1 MKLVLALLP
10 LAHAATVQV
19 AYGFSQVQACPGD
32 TVVVTW
38 SGYHNIQETAT
49 ADCASADVGADI
61 FGYQSSGYTH
71 TFSADALVASPGT
84 TRYFKC
90 DLHCSATNARFEVSC
105 PVASPSPSPPSQ
117 SPSPPPQSP
126 SPSPPPQSP
135 SPSPPSQSPSPPP
148 QSPSP
153 QSPSPSPPSPLADI
167 ICIEDTHAV
176 VTRSGERVALRDVT
190 TGMILRTD
198 KGTTTVREVV
208 SQSSADAPWVVPAGV
223 CGATASTVV
232 SPAHAL
238 RCDGKWTTAPSVGA
252 REATG
257 RLVHYVNLR
266 TDDYCK
272 DRLLLDTG
280 LVVETWDGRQR
291 DEWRPHSYADGVRIN
306 CSSP

>member
-105 PVASPSPSPPSQ
+105 PVASPSPSPP
-117 SPSPPPQSP
+117 
-126 SPSPPPQSP
+126 
-135 SPSPPSQSPSPPP
+135 
-148 QSPSP
+148 P

-176 VTRSGERVALRDVT
+176 VTPSGERVALRDVT

-238 RCDGKWTTAPSVGA
+238 WCDGKWTTAPSVGA

-280 LVVETWDGRQR
+280 LVVETWDGRKR